1 MYRQGALIESGY
13 TRATIDGTIDT
24 VALPGLKE
32 LRESI
37 DEVDKSI
44 LLLLKRRFELV
55 LQVGELKREH
65 QAGVYDAE
73 RERRVLDALARAA
86 EPPLSPETARRI
98 FERIIDESRS
108 QEQRH
113 VQAPKAKG

>member
-1 MYRQGALIESGY
+1 ME
-13 TRATIDGTIDT
+13 GTISD

-32 LRESI
+32 LRDGI
-37 DEVDKSI
+37 DEVDHRI
-44 LLLLKRRFELV
+44 LELLKKRFELV
-55 LQVGELKREH
+55 LKVGELKRQH

-113 VQAPKAKG
+113 VAAPRPKD